1 MLEEKYNI
9 DSYLRTA
16 RDKHTYFLLAA
27 SASAIAFAITQTK
40 TFGVSWSQIP
50 LAIAVILWGLSFYYG
65 CKCARYTQVQH
76 QESAYLQETEGAMN
90 NMPETKEQIMEMIS
104 DSYRK
109 NMSLSEVSDKLQFY
123 CLISGGVSFLVWHV
137 IEMVLR
143 S

>member
-9 DSYLRTA
+9 DNYLRTA

-40 TFGVSWSQIP
+40 SLGVSWSQIP
-50 LAIAVILWGLSFYYG
+50 LALAVLLWGLSFYFG
-65 CKCARYTQVQH
+65 CKCARHTQALH
-76 QESAYLQETEGAMN
+76 QDSAYIHETEGGME
-90 NMPETKEQIMEMIS
+90 NMPETKEEVMEMLS
-104 DSYRK
+104 DSYS
-109 NMSLSEVSDKLQFY
+109 NNLSLTQSSDNLQFY
-123 CLISGGVSFLVWHV
+123 FLIFGGVSFIAWHA